1 MNRNSK
7 HESVVSLAYFP
18 AHRQLELFRQ
28 GHLSPLDVLRAQIDR
43 VEAGGNSINA
53 VTCSHFDEAFSTA
66 TASESRYRNGK
77 PRPLEGITVA
87 VKEEYENSGWPAT
100 VGSLVYENRIAD
112 QTHPVLDKLRE
123 AGAVLHIQTTAP
135 ELFLVGI
142 TWSDL
147 WGITR
152 NPWNPAFTPGG
163 SSGGSAAA
171 LAAGMATLAIGS
183 DMGGSIRVPAALN
196 GLYGSKPAYGRIAS
210 PDPSAFVP
218 HASPGPLARDCR
230 DMILLQNVMCG
241 AAPGCPAVL
250 EPKLELP
257 LDCPLDR
264 RWKIAL
270 CMDQGWAALDPEM
283 RANSIAAAHRL
294 ERAGAIVEEVALDLE
309 TNDRTL
315 RETIEKALFS
325 TAIGADLIELA
336 DKKDQLTTYG
346 RRFVELAGTLGP
358 LDAKEAAAEALR
370 LYGLIESN
378 VFRAGYDAMITPTVA
393 TTRIPADYDPTTDCP
408 IIEGRR
414 VDPYSGWILTSLF
427 SLVNWMPVINVP
439 MGLAN
444 NNVPTGLQIATR
456 PYHDGTAAAIGLAYA
471 DFTEPPPFHRVTIRR
486 T

>member
-1 MNRNSK
+1 
-7 HESVVSLAYFP
+7 
-18 AHRQLELFRQ
+18 
-28 GHLSPLDVLRAQIDR
+28 
-43 VEAGGNSINA
+43 
-53 VTCSHFDEAFSTA
+53 
-66 TASESRYRNGK
+66 
-77 PRPLEGITVA
+77 
-87 VKEEYENSGWPAT
+87 
-100 VGSLVYENRIAD
+100 
-112 QTHPVLDKLRE
+112 
-123 AGAVLHIQTTAP
+123 
-135 ELFLVGI
+135 
-142 TWSDL
+142 
-147 WGITR
+147 
-152 NPWNPAFTPGG
+152 
-163 SSGGSAAA
+163 
-171 LAAGMATLAIGS
+171 
-183 DMGGSIRVPAALN
+183 
-196 GLYGSKPAYGRIAS
+196 
-210 PDPSAFVP
+210 
-218 HASPGPLARDCR
+218 
-230 DMILLQNVMCG
+230 
-241 AAPGCPAVL
+241 
-250 EPKLELP
+250 
-257 LDCPLDR
+257 
-264 RWKIAL
+264 
-270 CMDQGWAALDPEM
+270 M

-294 ERAGAIVEEVALDLE
+294 ERAGAIVEEVALHLE

-444 NNVPTGLQIATR
+444 NNVPTRLQIATR